1 MNSCEGSDRRTS
13 TTASPTS
20 CFNSR
25 SREGSDLYS
34 RVVISLSE
42 VSIHAPARGATQR
55 VSGAFGKFG
64 VSIHA
69 PARGATKAVF
79 QWARGH
85 AFQFT
90 LPRGERRLLSNHTTK
105 IIRFNSR
112 SREGSDVAIARLEW
126 RDDSFNSRSREG
138 SDVEVLAK
146 LHSQDS
152 FNSRS
157 REGSDVVS
165 KFRRVNTRVSIHA
178 PARGA
183 TSHLLLGAVLDEVSI
198 HAPARGATI
207 PIS

>member
-90 LPRGERRLLSNHTTK
+90 LPRGERLLACSPLPTSVLFQFTLPRGERRLLSNHTTK
-105 IIRFNSR
+105 IIR
-112 SREGSDVAIARLEW
+112 
-126 RDDSFNSRSREG
+126 
-138 SDVEVLAK
+138 
-146 LHSQDS
+146 